1 MRTPD
6 RLIEAALPNAAVS
19 REAVD
24 PETYRMAMRSH
35 AGAVIILSAGHPGER
50 TGLTATSV
58 CSLSDRPPRVV
69 ACVNRSASAHQLI
82 GRTRAF
88 AVNILGAGQLELAAV
103 FAGRRG
109 IERENRFEA
118 ESWLSLA
125 TGAPILRLA
134 LANLDCELF
143 AEHPYDTHS
152 IFIGEVKAVRVQQ
165 AKDPL
170 IYFGGGFCSL
180 DQNSA

>member
-1 MRTPD
+1 MR
-6 RLIEAALPNAAVS
+6 N
-19 REAVD
+19 
-24 PETYRMAMRSH
+24 H

-69 ACVNRSASAHQLI
+69 ACVNRSASAHELI

-88 AVNILGAGQLELAAV
+88 AVNILGADQAELAAV

-109 IERENRFEA
+109 IERESRFDA
-118 ESWLSLA
+118 ESWLALA
-125 TGAPILRLA
+125 TGAPILRQA

-165 AKDPL
+165 MDDPL

-180 DQNSA
+180 EQKSV